1 MKTELVDLLKMSQD
15 EIKQKALE
23 ISGAVE
29 LSDGNIFV
37 EGTVPIVLVAHMDTV
52 YQEQPTTIID
62 DGGKLYTPKGT
73 RAGIGGDDRCGCYC
87 LFEASKWEFKP
98 SLLFCSDEETIGNA
112 SSNDLWAL
120 DWSDYKC
127 FVEVDGPGFGVFYS
141 GTTSNRTLNR
151 FLADEIGLTELQTS
165 FNDIS
170 NICQPGNP
178 PGVTL
183 GAAYYNQHEKDEE
196 WISSFGLKT
205 VVGTIKQII
214 NNLHNLKYSVLEESK
229 SRAKRSIY
237 FDKDS
242 ESSSNANEHNEIYD
256 DLCSGNCFTCELFEE
271 CLNMEEDLCNGTG
284 CFTCQMFDNCLDFVT
299 RGGDCNEQAEYTTYP
314 EESKKENEER
324 GGAKE
329 SLKENESRKA

>member
-29 LSDGNIFV
+29 LSDGNVFV
-37 EGTVPIVLVAHMDTV
+37 EGTVPMVLVAHMDTV
-52 YQEQPTTIID
+52 YTEEPKKIAVE
-62 DGGKLYTPKGT
+62 GSKLYTPKGS
-73 RAGIGGDDRCGCYC
+73 RAGVGGDDRCGCYC
-87 LFEASKWEFKP
+87 LFTAAEWEFKP
-98 SLLFCSDEETIGNA
+98 SLLFCSDEETVANA
-112 SSNDLWAL
+112 SSSNLGCL
-120 DWSDYKC
+120 DWHGYKC
-127 FVEVDGPGFGVFYS
+127 FIEIDGPGFGVFYAGS
-141 GTTSNRTLNR
+141 TSNKYLNE
-151 FLADEIGLTELQTS
+151 FMENEIGLTKLQTS

-170 NICQPGNP
+170 NICLPGNP
-178 PGVTL
+178 PGITL
-183 GAAYYNQHEKDEE
+183 GAAYYNQHEANEE
-196 WISSFGLKT
+196 WISYFGLS
-205 VVGTIKQII
+205 VVVQTINQII
-214 NNLHNLKYSVLEESK
+214 NNLHKLEYSVLEESK

-237 FDKDS
+237 FDKGS

-299 RGGDCNEQAEYTTYP
+299 RGGDCNEQAEYTTYQ
-314 EESKKENEER
+314 EGSKKENEER